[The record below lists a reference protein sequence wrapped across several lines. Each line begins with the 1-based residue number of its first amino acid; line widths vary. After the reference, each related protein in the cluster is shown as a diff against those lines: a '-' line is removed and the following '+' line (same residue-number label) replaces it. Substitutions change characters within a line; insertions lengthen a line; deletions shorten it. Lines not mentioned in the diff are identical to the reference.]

1 MAKIEFTIVY
11 DWLAMRP
18 DLTWPEKIIIAHILR
33 YDKSEYGCFKSNG
46 NISKSLGFSKKHGR
60 VVVIR
65 IINRLVDAGWIIKR
79 NYPCR
84 ERSLFINQEKLDG
97 MPLLAG
103 IKGRPKPV
111 ISLAVKS
118 CGKPVKSLYE
128 GSGSQSLYSGSQPP
142 PLSGSQPLP
151 LNRNIKECLI
161 RNIEERKERRE
172 KKDFSSSVIDER
184 EKMTEVQFNRQ
195 RQKLLRQ
202 LQPEKQ

>member
-33 YDKSEYGCFKSNG
+33 YAASKYGCFKSN
-46 NISKSLGFSKKHGR
+46 NSIAKTLGIHR
-60 VVVIR
+60 VTVIR
-65 IINRLVDAGWIIKR
+65 LIDRLEDRDWIVKR
-79 NYPCR
+79 TWPFR
-84 ERSLFINQEKLDG
+84 SDRSLFVNQAKLDD

-103 IKGRPKPV
+103 LKG
-111 ISLAVKS
+111 
-118 CGKPVKSLYE
+118 CGKPVKSLPGA
-128 GSGSQSLYSGSQPP
+128 GSAALLSSSDALPGGSSAA
-142 PLSGSQPLP
+142 LP
-151 LNRNIKECLI
+151 GLNRNRKQCLI

-184 EKMTEVQFNRQ
+184 EKMTEVQFDRQ